1 MNGQPKWHFCLIL
14 GEFHVFFFQQLGLK
28 YEKKYKGYNSRIY
41 FLETSEMI
49 STYGNLRSKIKSS
62 KANRNAINA
71 KTVKASKQF
80 VLKNLALKKISEVS
94 RKMK

>member
-1 MNGQPKWHFCLIL
+1 
-14 GEFHVFFFQQLGLK
+14 
-28 YEKKYKGYNSRIY
+28 
-41 FLETSEMI
+41 MI

-80 VLKNLALKKISEVS
+80 VLKNLALKKKFRKLVGKLNSISNRVLS
-94 RKMK
+94 SLQFSIKF